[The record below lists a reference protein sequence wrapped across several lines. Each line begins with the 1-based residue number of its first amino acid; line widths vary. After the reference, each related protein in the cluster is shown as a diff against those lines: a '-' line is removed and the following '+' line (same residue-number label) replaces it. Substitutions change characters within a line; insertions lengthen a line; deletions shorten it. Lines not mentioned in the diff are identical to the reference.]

1 MILCSGPSTGQPA
14 EYLLNSL
21 RFTHREKFGRCF
33 LETCTR
39 LSTTSN
45 LFLHMSVFVQIKL
58 KVPMLQFGTYYMKNI
73 MGEMAVSLNELSVFE
88 LCAGLAAKNFSAVEV
103 ARSLTQ
109 HVQQNSDLGSIA
121 SFDPA
126 SYHKQAEEADV
137 RRKAGG
143 SKSLD
148 GIPLILKDNIDT
160 KDLPTT
166 GGTGALA
173 GRRPSKDALAVTA
186 LRRAGAII
194 PAKAVM
200 HELAFGITSN
210 NYVTGPARNPY
221 DKSKIPGG
229 SSGGTGSAVSSRQFP
244 AGLGTD
250 TGGSVRI
257 PSALCGIVGFRPTV
271 GRYPGDGVIPI
282 SKTRDTIGPMARTM
296 QDIALLDSV
305 MANNAPPGRMEVNL
319 KSIRIG
325 LPRTRFWENLEH
337 DVEEHGKRLIQI
349 LEGEGVTLIEA
360 DFPDIWDLNDNT
372 GFPIAL
378 FEVMRELPAYL
389 QRAGYNIS
397 IEDLISGIG
406 SPDVKG
412 ILLRQLGDEAMP
424 EAAYS
429 AAMEQHRPEMQKIYG
444 DYFVEHE
451 VDAILFPTTP
461 LTARPI
467 GEDETVELNGNQQ
480 PTFPIFIRNTE
491 LGSNIGAP
499 GISLPV
505 GLGKGLPVGMEI
517 DGLPGKD
524 EHLIAIASTIETLL
538 DPVPAP

>member
-1 MILCSGPSTGQPA
+1 
-14 EYLLNSL
+14 
-21 RFTHREKFGRCF
+21 
-33 LETCTR
+33 
-39 LSTTSN
+39 
-45 LFLHMSVFVQIKL
+45 
-58 KVPMLQFGTYYMKNI
+58 
-73 MGEMAVSLNELSVFE
+73 MGEVALSLNELSVVE
-88 LCAGLAAKNFSAVEV
+88 LCAGLAAKKFSAVEL
-103 ARSLTQ
+103 AESLTQ
-109 HVQQNSDLGSIA
+109 FIQQNSDLGSIA
-121 SFDPA
+121 TFDPEA
-126 SYHKQAEEADV
+126 YHNQAEEADV
-137 RRKAGG
+137 RRKAGS

-173 GRRPSKDALAVTA
+173 GRSPSKDAPAVTA
-186 LRRAGAII
+186 LKRAGAII

-210 NYVTGPARNPY
+210 NNVTGPARNPY

-257 PSALCGIVGFRPTV
+257 PSALCGIFGFRPTV

-296 QDIALLDSV
+296 QDIALLDSA
-305 MANNAPPGRMEVNL
+305 MADTASPGRMEVNL

-325 LPRTRFWENLEH
+325 LPRTRFWENLED
-337 DVEEHGKRLIQI
+337 DVEEHGKRLIQV
-349 LEGEGVTLIEA
+349 LEEEGVTIIEA
-360 DFPDIWDLNDNT
+360 DFPNIWELNDNT

-378 FEVMRELPAYL
+378 FEVMSELPAYL
-389 QRAGYNIS
+389 QSAGYNIS
-397 IEDLISGIG
+397 IEELIEGIG

-412 ILLRQLGDEAMP
+412 ILSSQLGDEAMP

-444 DYFVEHE
+444 DYFAEHE

-467 GEDETVELNGNQQ
+467 GDDETVELNGNQE
-480 PTFPIFIRNTE
+480 PTFPIFIRNTD

-505 GLGKGLPVGMEI
+505 GLGNGLPVGMEI
-517 DGLPGKD
+517 DGLPGRD
-524 EHLIAIASTIETLL
+524 EHLLAIASTIEALL
-538 DPVPAP
+538 EPLPAP